1 MKNLKLLLLFVA
13 FFSLVY
19 ADLNIDDSR
28 ADEFKDTIGDSMESI
43 WNHATGVVGTLFGSL
58 QGSECSADQD
68 WLDFGKLTW
77 LLPAIYVATIIIIWL
92 SVIYMFGQLFQL
104 QNLIVFVKEE
114 MFHSFST
121 IVRVLLILGTLATV
135 DAAWYQYQISGLNPS
150 NPDPVYSNVASKH
163 YIDAAMVF
171 SLQTIREM
179 NTVFSNLLMYNT
191 VIHTLYTSTLYFG
204 YTWRAMY
211 TFNLGPALKPIID
224 ILGMSMNLLSI
235 GVGEWVLHLFTLCLI
250 KKWTFSL
257 FLPLGML
264 LRAFPQTRAGG
275 EAIFVLGFALAVIY
289 PFMFVVTYEVHKIM
303 KGSILGNEWDSS
315 SRESIMDSFVDSSG
329 LFKVGIMLVSFV
341 FLSAGAFMPVFV
353 EAGLTLVFELV
364 KAAVYYIVI
373 LSLFMPF
380 LNIFVTLTV
389 AKEFGKGFGGVDI
402 NYMAVVRLI

>member
-13 FFSLVY
+13 FFSLVH
-19 ADLNIDDSR
+19 ALEVPDSEEDNIGSKFGEMRDAILAYTS
-28 ADEFKDTIGDSMESI
+28 
-43 WNHATGVVGTLFGSL
+43 GVAGTLFGSL

-224 ILGMSMNLLSI
+224 ILGMSMNLFSI

-264 LRAFPQTRAGG
+264 IRAFPQTRAGG

-303 KGSILGNEWDSS
+303 KGSILGNEWYSS

-389 AKEFGKGFGGVDI
+389 AKEFGK
-402 NYMAVVRLI
+402 